1 MSEGLFKLALNKIDR
16 RGYQSRRRVFISQ
29 LIVFLFLYIN
39 VRRVCDVE
47 FINRHGFDSR
57 QFFFVFLV
65 KSDGGFTDARK
76 LDAWL
81 LNYVLHPI
89 NSFWI
94 ARLVYKTI
102 YLEFT
107 VASMLHN
114 C

>member
-1 MSEGLFKLALNKIDR
+1 
-16 RGYQSRRRVFISQ
+16 
-29 LIVFLFLYIN
+29 
-39 VRRVCDVE
+39 
-47 FINRHGFDSR
+47 
-57 QFFFVFLV
+57 V